1 MVTSGFAWFTEV
13 CLAVIAICLVLAMVR
28 LLRGP
33 TLPDRVVALD
43 YMAVAAVSALGLLAH
58 ANDSAFY
65 LDIAGALALI
75 AFVSTVAFARY
86 LERKCLP

>member
-1 MVTSGFAWFTEV
+1 MTPHFSWFIE
-13 CLAVIAICLVLAMVR
+13 LSLGVLALCFLLGTGR

-43 YMAVAAVSALGLLAH
+43 FMAVVGVAALGLLAH
-58 ANDSAFY
+58 AYGSAEY

-75 AFVSTVAFARY
+75 AFVSSVAFARY